1 MSASSTSIPARSGYS
16 NYRYFQGELDEDG
29 SESGATEESAKY
41 LMCPEAPERTI
52 LHDSQAPIEAV
63 LEAAGV
69 LCPNGNERTI
79 DPETQARLEAVLE
92 AAGAF
97 QILSQN

>member
-1 MSASSTSIPARSGYS
+1 
-16 NYRYFQGELDEDG
+16 
-29 SESGATEESAKY
+29 
-41 LMCPEAPERTI
+41 MCPETPERAI

-92 AAGAF
+92 AAGVF
-97 QILSQN
+97 QIFFKVNFDFFIFVDFFFIYL